1 VGYVVASYTIAIGAV
16 ALYFVHLVRERGRLR
31 RDLDVPSVRAGSGAF
46 RN

>member
-1 VGYVVASYTIAIGAV
+1 MGYVVASYVISIGAV

-31 RDLDVPSVRAGSGAF
+31 RDLEAPPGRAGSSAF